1 MEERK
6 SNQRSDTE
14 KGDTEREREERGG
27 KKTSRSLEE
36 RQREVIQIERR
47 CLIWHSVPLRHL
59 ISFNS
64 CGGESRVAEGMRGVG
79 LPRWGNHKS
88 PTNGY

>member
-14 KGDTEREREERGG
+14 RGDAEGGEREGGG
-27 KKTSRSLEE
+27 KKTSRSLGE

-47 CLIWHSVPLRHL
+47 CLIWHRVPLRHL
-59 ISFNS
+59 ISFNP
-64 CGGESRVAEGMRGVG
+64 GGR
-79 LPRWGNHKS
+79 
-88 PTNGY
+88 